1 MEDSNKPL
9 IAVLDDHTLFLKGM
23 TLLLLELL
31 PEADIRSFQSMQ
43 EIMSRKNDFSKY
55 KILISDIDLPGEDSF
70 ELFTYIKVHHPS
82 LPILIIS
89 MHKKLAVIRKAKE
102 LNIEGYILKNEDDQ
116 FKKAVVSIMEGRVYY
131 SPDVDC
137 YYRKSNSFSES
148 LSQREEDILKLI
160 TNGYLN
166 KDIAETLHIGVE
178 TVKTHKKNIKL
189 KLGLDTTQQIIDYT
203 KKNYL
208 V

>member
-1 MEDSNKPL
+1 MENSNKPL

-23 TLLLLELL
+23 TLLLLELF
-31 PEADIRSFQSMQ
+31 PEADVRAFQSLE
-43 EIMSRKNDFSKY
+43 EIIVRKNDFSKY

-70 ELFTYIKVHHPS
+70 ELFTYIKIHHPA

-102 LNIEGYILKNEDDQ
+102 LNIDGYILKNEDDQ
-116 FKKAVVSIMEGRVYY
+116 FKKAVVSLLEGKCYY
-131 SPDVDC
+131 SPMVDY

-148 LSQREEDILKLI
+148 LSQREEDILKLVA
-160 TNGYLN
+160 NGYLN